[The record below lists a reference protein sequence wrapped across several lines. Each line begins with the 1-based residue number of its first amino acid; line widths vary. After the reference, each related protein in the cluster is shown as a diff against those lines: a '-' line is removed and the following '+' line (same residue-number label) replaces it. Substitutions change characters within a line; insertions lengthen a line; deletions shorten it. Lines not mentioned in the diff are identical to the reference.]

1 VVAVRILQPG
11 HPEFGRPVSV
21 HDVWRIAKLHV
32 RSLTAEE
39 SSRFSASWRAVQTR
53 FVDDP
58 KGALVDA
65 DALITEV
72 MTTRG
77 YPMTDWE
84 QRVADISVDYP
95 LVVDHYR
102 TAHEIAVRHQRGEA
116 STEDMRRAMIAYREL
131 FAELVNR
138 RATHSEEPGR
148 PAAARGRIEPD
159 PLSGSST
166 SADLPPAI
174 RLDKIAKRYGEMA
187 AVNAVSLD
195 VHRSEIFG
203 FLGLNGA
210 GKTTTIRMILD
221 LVRPT
226 AGAAYVFGINCRH
239 DGVAARAQLGY
250 LPGELGF
257 YGDMTGEATLDVL
270 ARLNDAVIDRARQG
284 ELLERMQFSRRDL
297 RRRIREYS
305 TGMKRKLGIVQ
316 AFQSNPP
323 LLILD
328 EPTEGLD
335 PLMQDALYE
344 LLRDHRRLGRTVFM
358 SSHVLSEVER
368 VCDRIG
374 LLRRGELVLTAAVA
388 DVRNMAAR
396 QVRVL
401 FREDVVGQA
410 IAADLPAGCEVVTL
424 LPRAWTLRVRGPLAP
439 LLAFL
444 AACPV
449 EDLEVRE
456 PHLEEV
462 VKTYYQDGPG

>member
-1 VVAVRILQPG
+1 
-11 HPEFGRPVSV
+11 
-21 HDVWRIAKLHV
+21 
-32 RSLTAEE
+32 
-39 SSRFSASWRAVQTR
+39 
-53 FVDDP
+53 
-58 KGALVDA
+58 
-65 DALITEV
+65 
-72 MTTRG
+72 M
-77 YPMTDWE
+77 
-84 QRVADISVDYP
+84 
-95 LVVDHYR
+95 
-102 TAHEIAVRHQRGEA
+102 
-116 STEDMRRAMIAYREL
+116 
-131 FAELVNR
+131 
-138 RATHSEEPGR
+138 
-148 PAAARGRIEPD
+148 
-159 PLSGSST
+159 
-166 SADLPPAI
+166 
-174 RLDKIAKRYGEMA
+174 
-187 AVNAVSLD
+187 NAVSLD
-195 VHRSEIFG
+195 VHRGEIFG

-226 AGAAYVFGINCRH
+226 SGDAYVFGINCRH

-257 YGDMTGEATLDVL
+257 YGDMTGAATLAVL
-270 ARLNDAVIDRARQG
+270 AHLNDAVIDRARQG
-284 ELLERMQFSRRDL
+284 ELLERMQLSTRDL

-316 AFQSNPP
+316 AFQSDPP

-344 LLRDHRRLGRTVFM
+344 LLRDSRRLGRTVFM

-401 FREDVVGQA
+401 FREDVADHA
-410 IAADLPAGCEVVTL
+410 IAAGLPAGCEVVTL
-424 LPRAWTLRVRGPLAP
+424 MPRVWTLRVRGPLAP
-439 LLAFL
+439 LLGVL
-444 AACPV
+444 APLPL

-462 VKTYYQDGPG
+462 VKTYYQHEPTS